1 MWDSD
6 RLLLYLAWQR
16 DLVKILGLILFLMLF
31 VLVHKSIGLHKTPL
45 GTHSLMLAFK
55 SFTSLFMFTR
65 LLKLELD
72 SLGLTG
78 LEILKWL

>member
-16 DLVKILGLILFLMLF
+16 DLFKLELMLFLMLF
-31 VLVHKSIGLHKTPL
+31 LLVHKSIGLHKTL
-45 GTHSLMLAFK
+45 GTHSLLAFK